1 MGSGLGVRV
10 TGVRV
15 MCGADDELAGRA
27 IGLGVYVW
35 VGVGVG
41 VRVWVGVGVGVRVGV
56 FVGVGV
62 SVGGI
67 VGEGEGR
74 VVGVAVRNT
83 QAVSGAA
90 VMIQRL
96 ITTINIK
103 MMTRARLS
111 NR

>member
-1 MGSGLGVRV
+1 
-10 TGVRV
+10 
-15 MCGADDELAGRA
+15 
-27 IGLGVYVW
+27 
-35 VGVGVG
+35 
-41 VRVWVGVGVGVRVGV
+41 
-56 FVGVGV
+56 
-62 SVGGI
+62 VGGI